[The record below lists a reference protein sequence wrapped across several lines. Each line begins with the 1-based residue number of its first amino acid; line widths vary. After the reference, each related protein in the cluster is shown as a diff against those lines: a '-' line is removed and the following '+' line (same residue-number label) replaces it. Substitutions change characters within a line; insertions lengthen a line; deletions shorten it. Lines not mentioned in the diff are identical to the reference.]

1 MSKFLVHMALTLP
14 PGLTEAEQ
22 ADLYSR
28 EKTAMD
34 PFFDSGEF
42 QRVWREPGTRN
53 HWALWDVD
61 DVQTIHDAYTAC
73 PMFPW
78 MTITVHALCVN
89 PNDPGYP
96 ARERPDVTMDY
107 PSLRKLLD
115 ASRAEHTDTA
125 MEHGLE
131 LCPGVSIH
139 DHPGTDRGR
148 QIHFMV
154 DGQKLAELG
163 PFEDEG
169 ESIGAG
175 YVDFLARW
183 MGRPVRHTKWEM
195 RLRMDNQLLHP
206 DYASALAAKRARF

>member
-1 MSKFLVHMALTLP
+1 MKFLVHMQLHLP
-14 PGLTEAEQ
+14 SGLTEAEQ
-22 ADLYSR
+22 ADLYKR
-28 EKTAMD
+28 EAEAAR

-42 QRVWREPGTRN
+42 ERVWREPGTRN

-61 DVQTIHDAYTAC
+61 DVQAIHDAYIAF

-78 MTITVHALCVN
+78 MTIAMHPLCVN
-89 PNDPGYP
+89 VNDPGYP
-96 ARERPDVTMDY
+96 AQERPDVQMNY
-107 PSLRKLLD
+107 PFLRTLLD
-115 ASRAEHTDTA
+115 QAKNAGTNGA
-125 MEHGLE
+125 MENGLE

-139 DHPGTDRGR
+139 DHPGTDRAR

-163 PFEDEG
+163 PYSDEG
-169 ESIGAG
+169 EGIAPG